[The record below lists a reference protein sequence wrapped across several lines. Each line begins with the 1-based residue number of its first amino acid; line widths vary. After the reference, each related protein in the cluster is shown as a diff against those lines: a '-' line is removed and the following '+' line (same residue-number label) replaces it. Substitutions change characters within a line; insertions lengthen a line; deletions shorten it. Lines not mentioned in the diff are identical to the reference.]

1 MKQDENLKEKFRQ
14 ALISTFKVISDE
26 FECKTEK
33 NNTSIKDSYN
43 FFNIE
48 SLSSRDD
55 YMKLRAKTD
64 SEALKRK
71 FSRNEIY
78 LKNIPKNQLCKQLY
92 EISEKIRY
100 EFLGCEMLKGIS
112 KNIKTPNWKLI
123 DNNHILERLDEDSNL
138 LPFEKHNDKESQS
151 SYINTF
157 GKKGS
162 VFLKPI
168 TDGSSLDIYKISSNK
183 QFLESIKS
191 SSDPNRKFMIEEAI
205 EGREFTMTIIGE
217 KCYPPIEIITK
228 NQFYDYDAKYLSNE
242 TRLEKALLNNE
253 EMEKI
258 MEISLSAFKALNCR
272 AWGRVDLMQNTKDGK
287 DTLI

>member
-1 MKQDENLKEKFRQ
+1 MKQDENFKEKFRQ

-71 FSRNEIY
+71 FSSNEIY

-112 KNIKTPNWKLI
+112 KNIK
-123 DNNHILERLDEDSNL
+123 SNYE
-138 LPFEKHNDKESQS
+138 FA
-151 SYINTF
+151 IN
-157 GKKGS
+157 
-162 VFLKPI
+162 
-168 TDGSSLDIYKISSNK
+168 
-183 QFLESIKS
+183 
-191 SSDPNRKFMIEEAI
+191 
-205 EGREFTMTIIGE
+205 
-217 KCYPPIEIITK
+217 
-228 NQFYDYDAKYLSNE
+228 
-242 TRLEKALLNNE
+242 
-253 EMEKI
+253 
-258 MEISLSAFKALNCR
+258 
-272 AWGRVDLMQNTKDGK
+272 
-287 DTLI
+287 